1 MEDAMDKTWWCHY
14 RNIRVV
20 FVVYENLSDCNVNV
34 LSIKLLCYKILSY
47 GREKIS
53 WVKRSFT

>member
-1 MEDAMDKTWWCHY
+1 MDKTWWYHY

-20 FVVYENLSDCNVNV
+20 FVVYENLSHCNVNV